1 MAPWTC
7 FDVGGWD
14 GIPGYLPE
22 FLACTDAL
30 TVGLGYRQRIPFVS
44 DAIGMDTYTIAQLR
58 AGNGYDGFIEYS
70 EKREGSPKQTDV
82 SVLYPGL
89 PPGKYCSNADSFGCP
104 AN

>member
-30 TVGLGYRQRIPFVS
+30 TVVLGYRQRIPFVS

-58 AGNGYDGFIEYS
+58 AGNGYDGFIGCS
-70 EKREGSPKQTDV
+70 EK
-82 SVLYPGL
+82 
-89 PPGKYCSNADSFGCP
+89 
-104 AN
+104 